1 MDNLICIVDNFCV
14 FVDKY
19 VDNFGLMIVDQEYF
33 VDNLRVITDI
43 YRFLPF
49 INDTFNQFGNKY

>member
-1 MDNLICIVDNFCV
+1 MDNFCV